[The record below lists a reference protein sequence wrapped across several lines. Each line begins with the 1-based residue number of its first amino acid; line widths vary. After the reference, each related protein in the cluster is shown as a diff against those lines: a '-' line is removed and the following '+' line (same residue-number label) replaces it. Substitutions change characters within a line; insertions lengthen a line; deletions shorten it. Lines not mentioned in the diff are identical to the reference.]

1 MADLYQKVR
10 DWGRKT
16 GGYLSDYQVRE
27 LLVLLGLEA
36 DPADICEMTVTRETW
51 ASEQMVQRS
60 ANDAEW
66 LTNAVWRA
74 ALATRRLPL
83 ELPQV
88 TEETWEESGVPLIK
102 ITARMRARR
111 AD

>member
-36 DPADICEMTVTRETW
+36 DPADICEMSLTRESW
-51 ASEQMVQRS
+51 MLEDRREV
-60 ANDAEW
+60 DIEY
-66 LTNAVWRA
+66 LTQAVWRA
-74 ALATRRLPL
+74 ALVTRRLPL
-83 ELPQV
+83 ELPQI
-88 TEETWEESGVPLIK
+88 TEETGEERWGPIIK
-102 ITARMRARR
+102 ITARMRTRR
-111 AD
+111 LD